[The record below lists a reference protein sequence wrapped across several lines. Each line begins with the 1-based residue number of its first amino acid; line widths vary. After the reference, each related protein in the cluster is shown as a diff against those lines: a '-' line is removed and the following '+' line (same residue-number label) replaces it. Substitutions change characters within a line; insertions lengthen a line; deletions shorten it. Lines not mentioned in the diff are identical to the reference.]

1 MNNSSNGKTATHPKP
16 QESTTM
22 APTEETKNTESGS
35 PAASDKDAPE
45 DCRQYPCEL
54 ADGEPEDPDRDD
66 KPKPADS
73 TMSSLGL
80 ILVMVMVMVM
90 VMAIAFQI
98 LWFSPRLI
106 RAVANLGQPDERVWL
121 GTVRKVTF
129 IGGFS
134 TSTQVDTETQTLLLR
149 GAVGLKPGA
158 TLERRKG
165 FWDTQACEPQTGACW
180 DLLSR

>member
-1 MNNSSNGKTATHPKP
+1 MNNSSTGKTATDPKP
-16 QESTTM
+16 EGNTTM
-22 APTEETKNTESGS
+22 APTEETKNTESGN
-35 PAASDKDAPE
+35 PAISANHE
-45 DCRQYPCEL
+45 DGREEGRRDPCGL
-54 ADGEPEDPDRDD
+54 ADEEPEDSDCAD

-80 ILVMVMVMVM
+80 ILVMAV
-90 VMAIAFQI
+90 AFQL

-129 IGGFS
+129 IGGF
-134 TSTQVDTETQTLLLR
+134 TTATQVDTETRTLLLR
-149 GAVGLKPGA
+149 GAAGLQPGA

-165 FWDTQACEPQTGACW
+165 FWDTQACELQTGACW

>member
-1 MNNSSNGKTATHPKP
+1 MNNSSTGKTATDPKP
-16 QESTTM
+16 EGNTTM

-35 PAASDKDAPE
+35 PATPDKLEDAPK
-45 DCRQYPCEL
+45 DGRRDPCEL
-54 ADGEPEDPDRDD
+54 ADGEPEDLDCAD

-80 ILVMVMVMVM
+80 ILVMAV
-90 VMAIAFQI
+90 AFQL
-98 LWFSPRLI
+98 LWFSPRLV

-149 GAVGLKPGA
+149 GAAGLQPGA

-165 FWDTQACEPQTGACW
+165 FWDTQACEPQTDACW